1 MAIFAIVINEQRT
14 FGGELDDEI
23 DRQLSGPSEPE
34 ISVPRYFGDPANYVN
49 NINLLSYTTSILNQ
63 DVNSALLTFP
73 SKNLLPI
80 HFNLTTLSTKA
91 LFGNLALLGL
101 GAYLLSFIPVGG
113 SNHYQHRNDGPDLGY
128 GLQRDSEIFFDEFG
142 NEIDDYD
149 YQYPDSFDFDSFSSF
164 SSASEPQ
171 ASLRKANGEPVNRQG
186 TSRSIR
192 GKQERKGVQRAN
204 ILQDLSQKFWSIFGS
219 PVKRADSSATTGFG
233 FQSLMKR
240 YDDYWKRR
248 RSGIVD
254 KATQVHDSTFS
265 ASNRN
270 QVFAN
275 SRPHHRSLH
284 NNDQQYRHSHPH
296 SHNIQHS
303 SPSWQHPDSEKSGTL
318 EDADVTKVYRSNYGE
333 VENARKDSV
342 EYVYSQ

>member
-23 DRQLSGPSEPE
+23 DRQLSGPSEDLKAESRFSFVTSSFYDWIKNVNFVNYGSYYLTFPE
-34 ISVPRYFGDPANYVN
+34 KTSSSIFVN
-49 NINLLSYTTSILNQ
+49 GTVSNVFPLSYTLAGA
-63 DVNSALLTFP
+63 ALIAYV
-73 SKNLLPI
+73 S
-80 HFNLTTLSTKA
+80 
-91 LFGNLALLGL
+91 
-101 GAYLLSFIPVGG
+101 AYLLSFIPVGG
-113 SNHYQHRNDGPDLGY
+113 SSHYQHRNDGPDLGY

-204 ILQDLSQKFWSIFGS
+204 
-219 PVKRADSSATTGFG
+219 
-233 FQSLMKR
+233 M

-318 EDADVTKVYRSNYGE
+318 EDADVTKVYRSNFGE

>member
-23 DRQLSGPSEPE
+23 DRQLSGPSEDLKAESRFSFVTSSFYDWIKNVNFVNYGSYYLTFPE
-34 ISVPRYFGDPANYVN
+34 KTSSSIFVN
-49 NINLLSYTTSILNQ
+49 GTVSNVFPLSYTLAGA
-63 DVNSALLTFP
+63 ALIAYV
-73 SKNLLPI
+73 S
-80 HFNLTTLSTKA
+80 
-91 LFGNLALLGL
+91 
-101 GAYLLSFIPVGG
+101 AYLLSFIPVGG